1 MYCVKCG
8 ATLAEGSVFCE
19 NCGAQQNVQ
28 PQQPEVQ
35 QPAYQQPA
43 YQQPAYQQPADQQPA
58 YQQPAY
64 QQPAYQQPAY
74 QQPAYQ
80 QPAYQQPAYQQPAYQ
95 QPAYQQPAYQQSAY
109 PESAYQQPAYQE
121 PTYQNPAYQ
130 QPTYQPS
137 GSAVGTAVKAAKGGK
152 AIIGWILAA
161 VAVISVVVV
170 VLVVNGYNPLNVFKS
185 DEELIRERVE
195 EFETAYNNTDWDAMM
210 DCMDESTRAMMEM
223 VMGFADSIMSEAIG
237 FDMAM
242 SDMFAMSGLMLEG
255 EFCEMEVVDI
265 QIDGDTARVTV
276 RMTVDMYGYSD
287 SEEMILP
294 MVKEGNDW
302 YISIKGEM
310 QDLIGYGY

>member
-1 MYCVKCG
+1 MFCVKCG

-19 NCGAQQNVQ
+19 NCGAQQNAQ
-28 PQQPEVQ
+28 PQQPEAQ
-35 QPAYQQPA
+35 QPAYQQPAHQEPAYQQPA
-43 YQQPAYQQPADQQPA
+43 YQQPAYQEPA

-95 QPAYQQPAYQQSAY
+95 
-109 PESAYQQPAYQE
+109 
-121 PTYQNPAYQ
+121 
-130 QPTYQPS
+130 PS
-137 GSAVGTAVKAAKGGK
+137 GSAVGTAVKAAKSGGK
-152 AIIGWILAA
+152 AVIGWILAA
-161 VAVISVVVV
+161 VVLIGVAVFVVIEFE
-170 VLVVNGYNPLNVFKS
+170 LLNVFKS

-223 VMGFADSIMSEAIG
+223 VMGFADSIMSDAIG

-255 EFCEMEVVDI
+255 DFCEMEVVDI
-265 QIDGDTARVTV
+265 QINGDTARVTV

-287 SEEMILP
+287 SEEMMLP

-310 QDLIGYGY
+310 QDLIGFGY

>member
-1 MYCVKCG
+1 MFCIKCG
-8 ATLAEGSVFCE
+8 APLSEGSVFCE

-35 QPAYQQPA
+35 QPAYQEPAYQQPA
-43 YQQPAYQQPADQQPA
+43 YQQPAYQQPAYQQPPYQQPV

-95 QPAYQQPAYQQSAY
+95 EPAYQQPAYQQPAYQE
-109 PESAYQQPAYQE
+109 PVYQQPVH
-121 PTYQNPAYQ
+121 Q
-130 QPTYQPS
+130 QPAA
-137 GSAVGTAVKAAKGGK
+137 SAVGTAVKAAKGGSSVLK
-152 AIIGWILAA
+152 WILIAA
-161 VAVISVVVV
+161 ALLGVVAFLVIQFD
-170 VLVVNGYNPLNVFKS
+170 LLNIFKS
-185 DEELIRERVE
+185 DEQLIRERVE
-195 EFETAYNNTDWDAMM
+195 EFETAYNNTDWEAML
-210 DCMDESTRAMMEM
+210 DCMDASTRGMMEM
-223 VMGFADSIMSEAIG
+223 VMGFADGFMSEAIG
-237 FDMAM
+237 FDIGM
-242 SDMFAMSGLMLEG
+242 SDMFAMSGLMLDG

-276 RMTVDMYGYSD
+276 SMTVEAYGYSD
-287 SEEMILP
+287 TEEMMLP

-310 QDLIGYGY
+310 QDLIGFGY

>member
-1 MYCVKCG
+1 MFCVKCG

-35 QPAYQQPA
+35 QPTYQQPTYQQPA
-43 YQQPAYQQPADQQPA
+43 YQQPAYQQPT
-58 YQQPAY
+58 
-64 QQPAYQQPAY
+64 
-74 QQPAYQ
+74 YQ

-109 PESAYQQPAYQE
+109 PESAYQQPVYQQPAYQE

-137 GSAVGTAVKAAKGGK
+137 GSAVGTAVKAAKSGGK
-152 AIIGWILAA
+152 AVIGWILAV

-170 VLVVNGYNPLNVFKS
+170 VFVVNGYNPLNVFKS

-242 SDMFAMSGLMLEG
+242 SDMFAMRGLMLEG

-265 QIDGDTARVTV
+265 QINGDTARVTV

-287 SEEMILP
+287 SEEMMLP